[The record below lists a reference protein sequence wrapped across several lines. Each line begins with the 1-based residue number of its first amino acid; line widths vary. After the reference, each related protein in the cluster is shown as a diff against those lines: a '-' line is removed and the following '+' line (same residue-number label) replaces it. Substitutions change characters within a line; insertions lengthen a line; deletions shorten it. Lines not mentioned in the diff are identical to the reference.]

1 MRVKQMRFKI
11 YFGYLNKES
20 NCYENEDYIVVE
32 GDTIEEVREIA
43 YKETAKRG
51 ATGLYSEEI

>member
-1 MRVKQMRFKI
+1 MRFKI